1 MSSLVNMLSS
11 SNNCLSFMLDLY
23 LAPEVHNNEIFDGKV
38 DSYSFGLILYEV
50 CHTVSFHY

>member
-1 MSSLVNMLSS
+1 
-11 SNNCLSFMLDLY
+11 MLDLY